1 MIQELKHLTWRQGL
15 VSLFIFLG
23 SLAPGALVIFVFDR
37 ELFMALDT
45 FKLVLL
51 ALAITLP
58 VSLINIFCA
67 SVFSEA
73 IDKEWHTEA
82 ETDKKQRELL
92 LTAEIAVS
100 FWITSGIYYMALAI
114 TLLKSQP
121 VMSFAEYVLFGEILV
136 VLAAVFTTGRVKWKA
151 RKASKE
157 VLPEKFEEVEKV

>member
-1 MIQELKHLTWRQGL
+1 
-15 VSLFIFLG
+15 LFIFLG

-73 IDKEWHTEA
+73 IDKEWHKEA
-82 ETDKKQRELL
+82 EADKKKKELL
-92 LTAEIAVS
+92 ITAEIAVS
-100 FWITSGIYYMALAI
+100 FWTTSAVFYLALAI
-114 TLLKSQP
+114 TFLKSLDI
-121 VMSFAEYVLFGEILV
+121 MSFAGHVFIGEVIV
-136 VLAAVFTTGRVKWKA
+136 VLAAVYTVVRVKWKA
-151 RKASKE
+151 RTESK
-157 VLPEKFEEVEKV
+157 VVSPEDFDDAEKI